1 MTQLS
6 KEVQEKMLGLKIGD
20 YLQKES
26 LEEFL
31 SLLEGICDRK
41 YANEL
46 ISEIE
51 KDVEAY
57 AKNFE
62 LNLQRED
69 SDYEEVDF
77 STLYPETPEYLK
89 KNAHMIFTPWDKDSQ
104 KTLTE
109 SLKNLEKFKKH
120 LSVVNPNSG
129 VNSSQFDDDELTR
142 LLHSALYE
150 TP

>member
-20 YLQKES
+20 YLQQES
-26 LEEFL
+26 LDEFL

-46 ISEIE
+46 ISEVE
-51 KDVEAY
+51 KDVEAF

-69 SDYEEVDF
+69 SDYEEVEF
-77 STLYPETPEYLK
+77 ATLYPETPEYLK
-89 KNAHMIFTPWDKDSQ
+89 KNAHMVFTPWDKDSQ
-104 KTLTE
+104 KKLTE
-109 SLKNLEKFKKH
+109 SLKNLEKFKKY
-120 LSVVNPNSG
+120 LSVVNPDSE
-129 VNSSQFDDDELTR
+129 VNGSKFDDDELSR
-142 LLHSALYE
+142 ILHPDL
-150 TP
+150 